1 MHVLVPGRWTV
12 KRGHD
17 LSEELEGEL
26 ANTLQGNTTFFIH
39 VEPSEDPVSFQ
50 DQTLD
55 RERPD
60 AGP

>member
-1 MHVLVPGRWTV
+1 VLVPGRWTV

-26 ANTLQGNTTFFIH
+26 ADALQGNTTFFIH
-39 VEPSEDPVSFQ
+39 IEPSEDPLSFE

-55 RERPD
+55 RDRPSTE
-60 AGP
+60 P